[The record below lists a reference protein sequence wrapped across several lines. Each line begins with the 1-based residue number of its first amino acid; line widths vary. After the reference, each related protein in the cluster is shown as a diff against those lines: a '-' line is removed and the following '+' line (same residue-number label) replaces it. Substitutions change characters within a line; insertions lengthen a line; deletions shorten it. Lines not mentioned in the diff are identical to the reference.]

1 MKKLEVVEDAREGS
15 KWWSVRLWIAAIV
28 CQGLAQA
35 LPLWSDLVS
44 PEVLTTVGALLGT
57 AGLVARFI
65 KQEIDNGSNS

>member
-1 MKKLEVVEDAREGS
+1 MKKLELVKDAKEGS
-15 KWWSVRLWIAAIV
+15 KWWSVRLWVAAIV

-44 PEVLTTVGALLGT
+44 AEVLTTLGAVLGT
-57 AGLVARFI
+57 AGLLARFI

>member
-1 MKKLEVVEDAREGS
+1 MQLVDDAKEGS
-15 KWWSVRLWIAAIV
+15 KWWSVRLWVAAIV

-35 LPLWSDLVS
+35 LPLWTDIVS
-44 PEVLTTVGALLGT
+44 AEVLTTAGALLGT

>member
-1 MKKLEVVEDAREGS
+1 MQLVDDAKEGS
-15 KWWSVRLWIAAIV
+15 KWWSVRLWVAAIV

-35 LPLWSDLVS
+35 LPLWSDMV
-44 PEVLTTVGALLGT
+44 PAEVLTTVGALLGT